1 MKDVLF
7 IMESLDG
14 GGAEK
19 ALIEYLKNFDYTRYR
34 VSLCLLFYQG
44 LYLKDIPENVTV
56 IPLYTQ
62 NNSFRRKSFR
72 Y

>member
-19 ALIEYLKNFDYTRYR
+19 ALIEYLKILIIHVIVYR
-34 VSLCLLFYQG
+34 FVSCSIKVF
-44 LYLKDIPENVTV
+44 I
-56 IPLYTQ
+56 
-62 NNSFRRKSFR
+62 
-72 Y
+72 